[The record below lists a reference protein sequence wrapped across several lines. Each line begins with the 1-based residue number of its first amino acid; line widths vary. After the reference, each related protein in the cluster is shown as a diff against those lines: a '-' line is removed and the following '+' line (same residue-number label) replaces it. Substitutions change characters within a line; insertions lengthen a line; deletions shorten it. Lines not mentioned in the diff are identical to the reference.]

1 MNAYILGV
9 LIVLVATLML
19 IALIVAISRA
29 NRLEDDGPDTIV
41 IGTAEP
47 EPEALGDQVDVT
59 AILKRYDG
67 S

>member
-41 IGTAEP
+41 IGPAEDP
-47 EPEALGDQVDVT
+47 EPLGDQVDVT